1 MDKIEFADGTQYNCG
16 FCGQPT
22 ENILFI
28 TLAGASYVEAAQIF
42 EAPERL
48 PTITFRPAN
57 GQPVAFHGYTVFQY
71 MVREQ
76 AGIRVSLRRPYVG
89 EAIA

>member
-28 TLAGASYVEAAQIF
+28 TLVGASYVEAAQIF
-42 EAPERL
+42 EAPGRL
-48 PTITFRPAN
+48 LTITFRPAN
-57 GQPVAFHGYTVFQY
+57 GQPVSFPGYTVFEY
-71 MVREQ
+71 LVREPN
-76 AGIRVSLRRPYVG
+76 GIRASLRRPYVG
-89 EAIA
+89 EVVQ